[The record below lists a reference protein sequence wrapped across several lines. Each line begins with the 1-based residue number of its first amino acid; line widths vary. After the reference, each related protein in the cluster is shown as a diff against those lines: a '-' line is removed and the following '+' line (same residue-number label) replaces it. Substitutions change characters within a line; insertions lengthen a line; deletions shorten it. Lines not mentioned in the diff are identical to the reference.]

1 MYVLKEGKWF
11 RKKHN
16 YLTEDDTK
24 DVTLTW
30 KDLSVYA
37 MDRGRKNVRKRLID
51 NGVQYFVNFRS
62 IIEYNSFVKF
72 CSISVRGAAEPGNLT
87 AIIGAR
93 QDYLLKRFY
102 INN

>member
-16 YLTEDDTK
+16 YRTEDDTEN
-24 DVTLTW
+24 VTLTW

-51 NGVQYFVNFRS
+51 SGV
-62 IIEYNSFVKF
+62 
-72 CSISVRGAAEPGNLT
+72 
-87 AIIGAR
+87 
-93 QDYLLKRFY
+93 
-102 INN
+102 

>member
-16 YLTEDDTK
+16 YLVEDNDTES
-24 DVTLTW
+24 VTLTW

-62 IIEYNSFVKF
+62 IIEL
-72 CSISVRGAAEPGNLT
+72 VRCKVDIHLIE
-87 AIIGAR
+87 AR
-93 QDYLLKRFY
+93 
-102 INN
+102 